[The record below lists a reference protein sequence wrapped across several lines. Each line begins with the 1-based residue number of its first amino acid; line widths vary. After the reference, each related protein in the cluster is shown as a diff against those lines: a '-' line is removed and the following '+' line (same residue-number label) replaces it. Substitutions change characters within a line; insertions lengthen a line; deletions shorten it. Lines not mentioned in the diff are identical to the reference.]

1 MNRNFDNRDKYLLGE
16 ADTEHEIT
24 EEVQEKKKS
33 TEEYY
38 ELPPAIRSRNLIWSV
53 ISLVAGIL
61 SILLCPFYYVSLV
74 LALVSIG
81 GALLS
86 RRNFG
91 FFDNYAVVGLIF
103 GIMGVVCGLF
113 SMCARLLGIF

>member
-1 MNRNFDNRDKYLLGE
+1 MSTDFENRDRHLLGE
-16 ADTEHEIT
+16 ADTYNEIT
-24 EEVQEKKKS
+24 EEVKEKKS
-33 TEEYY
+33 AEEYY
-38 ELPPAIRSRNLIWSV
+38 ELPPTIRSRSLIWSV

-81 GALLS
+81 GALLA

-91 FFDNYAVVGLIF
+91 FFDNYALVGLIF
-103 GIMGVVCGLF
+103 GIMGIVCGIF
-113 SMCARLLGIF
+113 SMCANLLGIFG